1 MLVLIRQCIKSQLF
15 SACDKVRFSLFP
27 PSSIVSKTS
36 EGMAASAP
44 QVFQGSFLIGLVIN
58 IFLHGLATTQ
68 VYLYLTIYKK
78 DRFWLK
84 SLIVILYLV
93 DTFNC
98 VVSIYYIYDAL
109 VTNFGDEANLT
120 SGSWAFAAGTV
131 STGAVSVAVQHFF
144 SWRVY
149 MLTNNAFIMVAI
161 VLCSLANLA
170 GSLGVAVGLAISP
183 GDFRHSDLQIEITV
197 WLVGAVLADTIIAVS
212 LGWHLGRHKHLY
224 PALNSIINRIL
235 RMTVQ
240 TGVVTTIVAIINLA
254 CYLTDNL
261 NTYMVFSIIVS
272 KLYLN
277 CMLSTLN
284 ARGTWRYDGSSED
297 GISHVRSSHP
307 EVIVFQAQ
315 STQSEVSVHVESHE
329 MTDTDDKSS
338 HSKRYI

>member
-1 MLVLIRQCIKSQLF
+1 
-15 SACDKVRFSLFP
+15 
-27 PSSIVSKTS
+27 
-36 EGMAASAP
+36 MAASAP

-84 SLIVILYLV
+84 SLIVVLYLV

-109 VTNFGDEANLT
+109 VTNFGDEANLA
-120 SGSWAFAAGTV
+120 SGSWAFVAGTA

-144 SWRVY
+144 AWRVY
-149 MLTNNAFIMVAI
+149 MLTNNVFIVMAI

-170 GSLGVAVGLAISP
+170 GSLGVSVSLAVNP
-183 GDFRHSDLQIEITV
+183 GDFRRSNLQIEVTV
-197 WLVGAVLADTIIAVS
+197 WLVGAVLADAIIAVS
-212 LGWHLGRHKHLY
+212 LVWHLGRHKHLY
-224 PALNSIINRIL
+224 PALNSTINRLL

-240 TGVVTTIVAIINLA
+240 TGVVTTIVAIIDLA
-254 CYLTDNL
+254 CYLTDSL
-261 NTYMVFSIIVS
+261 NTYMTFSLTVS
-272 KLYLN
+272 KLYVN

-297 GISHVRSSHP
+297 EISHVRSSHP
-307 EVIVFQAQ
+307 EVIVFQAR
-315 STQSEVSVHVESHE
+315 STQPGVSVHVESHE
-329 MTDTDDKSS
+329 MTDMDDKSP
-338 HSKRYI
+338 HSKRYF